1 MQRPRKSKAGRTI
14 RKRLKKLRRNRGG
27 PSLLFTHFVFCTKF
41 RRKVITDRV
50 WKCLRDA
57 IVDICWEL
65 DVDIEALAAEGDHV
79 HLLVQRPPKL
89 SESRLMHRV
98 KGATSRLIRSRRFPE
113 VTSRIFGKAFWSPSY
128 FSSSCG
134 GAPLGTVIGY
144 VSEGQAPRPAH
155 APTWKPPVR
164 TRTKPSAS
172 SFQTEGRPA
181 PSCRTASAA
190 TTSNPHRGAHF
201 PRTDESAGLHA

>member
-89 SESRLMHRV
+89 SESRLMHRIV
-98 KGATSRLIRSRRFPE
+98 
-113 VTSRIFGKAFWSPSY
+113 
-128 FSSSCG
+128 G
-134 GAPLGTVIGY
+134 GT
-144 VSEGQAPRPAH
+144 
-155 APTWKPPVR
+155 
-164 TRTKPSAS
+164 
-172 SFQTEGRPA
+172 
-181 PSCRTASAA
+181 
-190 TTSNPHRGAHF
+190 
-201 PRTDESAGLHA
+201 